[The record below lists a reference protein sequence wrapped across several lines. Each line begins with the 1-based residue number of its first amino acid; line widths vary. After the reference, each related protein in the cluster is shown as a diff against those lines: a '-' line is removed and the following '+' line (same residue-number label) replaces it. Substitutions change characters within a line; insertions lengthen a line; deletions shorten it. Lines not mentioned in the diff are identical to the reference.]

1 MSAPGPAGAPAALP
15 APAAAPAPAPAPA
28 AASSAPAAG
37 APAAAEEAS
46 GAQGLLQQSV
56 LPALSEIQGAEQAA
70 RQHGDE
76 LAQTLHKVQELQG
89 QLTHLSRKAD
99 AAFTQLVAEQSTLQ
113 LLQGPLKDDPAAVGC
128 VTACPARAPQ
138 PARAPLPARAMTY
151 RRRRT
156 AA

>member
-1 MSAPGPAGAPAALP
+1 
-15 APAAAPAPAPAPA
+15 
-28 AASSAPAAG
+28 
-37 APAAAEEAS
+37 
-46 GAQGLLQQSV
+46 LLQQSV

-76 LAQTLHKVQELQG
+76 LAQTLQKVQELQG

-128 VTACPARAPQ
+128 VTTQ
-138 PARAPLPARAMTY
+138 PARAPPTLRAHPALRAQ
-151 RRRRT
+151 
-156 AA
+156 

>member
-1 MSAPGPAGAPAALP
+1 M
-15 APAAAPAPAPAPA
+15 
-28 AASSAPAAG
+28 
-37 APAAAEEAS
+37 
-46 GAQGLLQQSV
+46 
-56 LPALSEIQGAEQAA
+56 LPALSDVQGAEQAA

-76 LAQTLHKVQELQG
+76 LAQTLQKVQELQG

-128 VTACPARAPQ
+128 VTTRPARAPQ
-138 PARAPLPARAMTY
+138 PARAPRAARAMKL
-151 RRRRT
+151 RRRR

>member
-37 APAAAEEAS
+37 APAAEEAS

-128 VTACPARAPQ
+128 VTTQ
-138 PARAPLPARAMTY
+138 PARAPPTLRAHPALRAQ
-151 RRRRT
+151 
-156 AA
+156 